1 MLQMFSATSFVIY
14 RIGISWTWTQ
24 DKVFEK
30 TRLRIGQSVLY
41 LCNITRCLS
50 KLQGWFLRI
59 LSISLGLSKTNNTRC
74 SFWLQI
80 VNPFVDFHNCLK
92 VRAMASIFRKCGV
105 RNWAASKCSPDLCS
119 LDRVNPTVSFSE
131 REKLVMRMRIGK
143 GPRNKVSPHNP
154 ERTKIPLAQKVH
166 LLPTKNKLSSQ
177 RGDQHTSI
185 ALDKREKP
193 LSLSGR
199 ETTIDAL
206 PNQLKRS
213 FYLFIYFIL
222 ELGIIPFFFG
232 WMGIIPFKCFF

>member
-1 MLQMFSATSFVIY
+1 
-14 RIGISWTWTQ
+14 
-24 DKVFEK
+24 
-30 TRLRIGQSVLY
+30 
-41 LCNITRCLS
+41 
-50 KLQGWFLRI
+50 
-59 LSISLGLSKTNNTRC
+59 
-74 SFWLQI
+74 
-80 VNPFVDFHNCLK
+80 
-92 VRAMASIFRKCGV
+92 
-105 RNWAASKCSPDLCS
+105 
-119 LDRVNPTVSFSE
+119 
-131 REKLVMRMRIGK
+131 MRMRIGK
-143 GPRNKVSPHNP
+143 EPRNKVSPHNP

-222 ELGIIPFFFG
+222 ELGIIPFFF
-232 WMGIIPFKCFF
+232 FFAEWVSFHLNAFFSDL